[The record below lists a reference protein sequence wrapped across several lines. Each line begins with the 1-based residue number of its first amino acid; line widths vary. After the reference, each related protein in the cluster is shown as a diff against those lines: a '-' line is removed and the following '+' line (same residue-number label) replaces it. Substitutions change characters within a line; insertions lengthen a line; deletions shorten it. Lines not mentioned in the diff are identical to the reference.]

1 MKYQIK
7 YNIKYCFLMK
17 YYITY
22 YIKYDF
28 LLENAPSPQKMAPPR
43 RVVIFLKTRKPTTLG
58 TISPYSRDLGGGT
71 QLISSGIP

>member
-1 MKYQIK
+1 MKYYIK

-28 LLENAPSPQKMAPPR
+28 LLKNAP
-43 RVVIFLKTRKPTTLG
+43 FF
-58 TISPYSRDLGGGT
+58 
-71 QLISSGIP
+71 